1 MKLKILA
8 VIAAIF
14 VLGGIAV
21 AQTLYTT
28 PEFSASFN
36 GPVSIM
42 GPAHSASAHATDTM
56 YTSEVDSV
64 MESVIVRITEKD
76 IPVSWKSSDYYAQ
89 SDFTGLGVPC
99 HTERDGTPTPT
110 STLDHGFYQGH
121 PSTYDCTDYTEG
133 GVIMWQRVQYII
145 VGPRETVWVI
155 MRSPREKSSRDEWS
169 RFWNSVDI
177 NCPEDKSTIDVSGKW
192 ILTGLDS
199 APGIVRLTTAPS
211 GWFKGKYTAGLEED
225 GFSCDIKDGK
235 VNKAGKVSFTFVCG
249 SDEIEAKIIGH
260 ITEDGSI
267 IKGSVNGKYI
277 TMTRA
282 K

>member
-21 AQTLYTT
+21 AQVPYTT

-42 GPAHSASAHATDTM
+42 GPTHSASAHATDTM
-56 YTSEVDSV
+56 YTAEVDSV
-64 MESVIVRITEKD
+64 SESVIVRITEKD

-89 SDFTGLGVPC
+89 SDFTDLGVPC
-99 HTERDGTPTPT
+99 HTEMDGTPTPT
-110 STLDHGFYQGH
+110 STLDHGFFQGH
-121 PSTYDCTDYTEG
+121 PDTYDCTDYTEG
-133 GVIMWQRVQYII
+133 GVIMWQRVRYII

-169 RFWNSVDI
+169 RFWHSVDI
-177 NCPEDKSTIDVSGKW
+177 NYPEDKSTVDVSGKW
-192 ILTGLDS
+192 ILAWSDS
-199 APGIVRLTTAPS
+199 EQGIVRLTTAPS
-211 GWFKGKYTAGLEED
+211 GWFKGKYIAGLEED

-235 VNKAGKVSFTFVCG
+235 ANKAGNVIFTLVCG
-249 SDEIEAKIIGH
+249 SDELEAKMTGH
-260 ITEDGSI
+260 ITNGGSI
-267 IKGSVNGKYI
+267 IKGSANGKHF